1 MTTYTFTLTEQQEED
16 LNRLFTDIDFRM
28 ILACTK
34 FPEPERV
41 AALREDQARFA
52 ALKLVIDAG
61 RE

>member
-16 LNRLFTDIDFRM
+16 LNKLFTDIHIR
-28 ILACTK
+28 ISLACIK

-41 AALREDQARFA
+41 AGMREDQARFA

-61 RE
+61 RQ